1 MISMWAI
8 HYREAVDRMRFS
20 KDLRDFQEKGKKFEK
35 KLKFSVDN
43 ADNND

>member
-1 MISMWAI
+1 MWAI
-8 HYREAVDRMRFS
+8 HYQEMVDRMAFS
-20 KDLRDFQEKGKKFEK
+20 KNLKDFQEKGKEFEK